1 MERHFTFQLEGGF
14 VFQVGVASF
23 LSGEVPHEGA
33 LILMGG
39 GEGSKKIVGCAPTMG
54 NPVTLS
60 KVFHIID
67 TEKLLG
73 IDSLDDFINNTSF

>member
-39 GEGSKKIVGCAPTMG
+39 GVQK
-54 NPVTLS
+54 
-60 KVFHIID
+60 
-67 TEKLLG
+67 KLL
-73 IDSLDDFINNTSF
+73 DVPPLWETL